1 MWLGGVSVDV
11 GQSVACRPRRGAEDT
26 HSHGDFGCLYKLF
39 RPFFVLMDRSGDS
52 DMAAATESPVEAVPT
67 SVSRRVESSVT
78 EVPVVVRPEHRSFDS
93 RVVPEY
99 SGGRHVAEWYDRFR
113 SLCERRGVDFVSVL
127 PERLTG
133 AAYATW
139 AGLSP
144 EEQASAAS
152 VRAALLDAYMPS
164 WTDAFDEF
172 QARRLQPGETV
183 EEYLQELRGL
193 AALFIDGPVPDSLL
207 DAKFVSGL
215 PEEARLRMRVG
226 TRAERLG
233 LREMLR
239 VARSVG
245 VTAMEEP
252 PVLGTTAAGRQRPP
266 PSGRRRTTSPPAQE
280 ERQIQPRRCWT
291 CGRPGHIAAVCRQRV
306 APVAP
311 AEGPNGHVA
320 AQARARSHDQ

>member
-1 MWLGGVSVDV
+1 MN
-11 GQSVACRPRRGAEDT
+11 
-26 HSHGDFGCLYKLF
+26 
-39 RPFFVLMDRSGDS
+39 RSGDS
-52 DMAAATESPVEAVPT
+52 DVAPAENPVEVVSPA
-67 SVSRRVESSVT
+67 VSRRVESSVT
-78 EVPVVVRPEHRSFDS
+78 EAPVLARPEHRSFDS

-99 SGGRHVAEWYDRFR
+99 SGGRHVAEWFDRFR
-113 SLCERRGVDFVSVL
+113 ALCERRGVDFVSVL

-144 EEQASAAS
+144 EEQASAPS

-183 EEYLQELRGL
+183 EEYLQDLRGL

-215 PEEARLRMRVG
+215 PEDARLRMRVG

-245 VTAMEEP
+245 VTALDEP

-266 PSGRRRTTSPPAQE
+266 SPGRRRTTSPPARE
-280 ERQIQPRRCWT
+280 EQRIRPRRCWT
-291 CGRPGHIAAVCRQRV
+291 CGRAGHIAAVCRQRV
-306 APVAP
+306 APVTST
-311 AEGPNGHVA
+311 EGPNGHVT